1 VDDDIVQQNAGSPE
15 LSASGASPGMTEQE
29 YSLLLNPYESD
40 GPDDTQ
46 KWNLFDP
53 FLVTNEASL
62 DDRHDLS
69 RMLKNWEDHSVSLIL
84 FELLV
89 VSCPIPFNVRLL
101 LIHSDTARC

>member
-1 VDDDIVQQNAGSPE
+1 V
-15 LSASGASPGMTEQE
+15 SGALPGMTEQE

-62 DDRHDLS
+62 DDCYDLS
-69 RMLKNWEDHSVSLIL
+69 RMLKKWEDYLVSLIL
-84 FELLV
+84 FELRV
-89 VSCPIPFNVRLL
+89 VSC
-101 LIHSDTARC
+101 